1 MLAMNSIFM
10 AVNKAS
16 PANAVLN
23 ETDSYAYRELPAS
36 LELHHAIA
44 CLWVRHG
51 SGPVRVLP
59 DACADI
65 IWRRGEGA
73 IVAGPDTGPWH
84 ARAAPGELVVGV
96 RFRPGAGGPALGIP
110 LSELR
115 DRRIAIS
122 ELDLDPRE
130 ELHGDADPGAVT
142 RLLGAAA
149 ARLVLAGPPDGAV
162 QAAVVRL
169 LDPTQRVEA
178 LAADLGFSE
187 RQLRRRFLASVGY
200 GPKILQRV
208 LRLRLFL
215 AGERHDLARAALD
228 AGYADQAHLAREC
241 LRLTGLNPSR
251 LAPAPQSEMARAG
264 LEPARD
270 GL

>member
-1 MLAMNSIFM
+1 MNSIFM

-16 PANAVLN
+16 HANAVLN
-23 ETDSYAYRELPAS
+23 ETDSHAYRELPAPPDLRDALS
-36 LELHHAIA
+36 
-44 CLWVRHG
+44 CLWVRRG

-65 IWRRGEGA
+65 VWRRGEGA
-73 IVAGPDTGPWH
+73 VVAGPDTGPWH
-84 ARAAPGELVVGV
+84 SRTEPGELILGV
-96 RFRPGAGGPALGIP
+96 RFLPGAGGPALGVP

-122 ELDLDPRE
+122 ELGLDPRE
-130 ELHGDADPGAVT
+130 ELHGEADPRAVP
-142 RLLGAAA
+142 RLLEAAA
-149 ARLVLAGPPDGAV
+149 ARLVVAGPPDGAV
-162 QAAVVRL
+162 RAAVMRL
-169 LDPTQRVEA
+169 ADPTQLVQA

-208 LRLRLFL
+208 LRLRRFL

-241 LRLTGLNPSR
+241 LRLTGLSPSR
-251 LAPAPQSEMARAG
+251 LP
-264 LEPARD
+264 
-270 GL
+270 